1 MEITERYQDN
11 KAILRL
17 AGSIL
22 GEDRLKLNEAI
33 QTQVEKGYDRLVLN
47 FKDVDAMDSVGL
59 GMLIAVHTSLSRRD
73 AKMVLSNVGR
83 SVNYLLTI
91 TSLNQVFEKYDTE
104 NDALNSFTD

>member
-33 QTQVEKGYDRLVLN
+33 QTQVEKGYYRLVLN